1 MTLFSR
7 IIEAI
12 IPNLSLQFPVENQS
26 TRTSA
31 ANRASLPLEVRNRS
45 VRITHGTP
53 RRWLRM
59 CGVS

>member
-1 MTLFSR
+1 MTLFAR

-12 IPNLSLQFPVENQS
+12 IPNLSLQFPVGNRS
-26 TRTSA
+26 IRTST
-31 ANRASLPLEVRNRS
+31 ANRTSLLLEVRNRS

-53 RRWLRM
+53 RRWLRI